1 MKINIILPCSGQNPV
16 GGFKVV
22 YEYANALVQRGY
34 DVAVVHPMILDGAD
48 IHAYERL
55 RVKAH
60 YYRQRF
66 THEYR
71 PDTWFRLHQ
80 KVKALWVP
88 FLDQKFIPDADVVI
102 ATSWQTAEWVSTY
115 TADRGRKYYFIQD
128 YEHFMTATPDVRKRM
143 QLTYAG
149 PFRNIV
155 ISPVCTEI
163 VVASGG
169 SVCCQIPNGL
179 DHNVYRLAEQIDSP
193 RRRRIGFPTRNEP
206 FKRTQDAVEALRLF
220 REKSNGDF
228 GFWSFGAKRPQGF
241 PDWIEFH
248 ERPTD
253 DELVGLYNQ
262 TSIFVVPSEYE
273 GWGLPGSEAM
283 CCGAALVSTDNGGV
297 RAYAEHTRTAL
308 LSEPR
313 NIEALAD
320 NLLML
325 ASDPHLRKTI
335 AMTGHEQ
342 IKQFT
347 WDRATT
353 ALEQSLKG
361 EIDERR

>member
-1 MKINIILPCSGQNPV
+1 LLLQPHGK
-16 GGFKVV
+16 
-22 YEYANALVQRGY
+22 
-34 DVAVVHPMILDGAD
+34 
-48 IHAYERL
+48 
-55 RVKAH
+55 
-60 YYRQRF
+60 
-66 THEYR
+66 
-71 PDTWFRLHQ
+71 
-80 KVKALWVP
+80 
-88 FLDQKFIPDADVVI
+88 
-102 ATSWQTAEWVSTY
+102 TAEWVSAY
-115 TADRGRKYYFIQD
+115 AADKGRKHYFIQD
-128 YEHFMTATPDVRKRM
+128 YEHFMTAAPDVRNRM
-143 QLTYAG
+143 QVTYTG

-155 ISPVCTEI
+155 ISPVCSEI
-163 VVASGG
+163 VEASGG
-169 SVCCQIPNGL
+169 SVCSQIPNGL
-179 DHNVYRLAEQIDSP
+179 DHNVYKLTEPIDSP
-193 RRRRIGFPTRNEP
+193 RRRWIGFPTRNEP

-253 DELVGLYNQ
+253 DELVQLYNQ
-262 TSIFVVPSEYE
+262 TVIFVVPSEYE

-283 CCGAALVSTDNGGV
+283 CCGAALVSTDNGGG
-297 RAYAEHTRTAL
+297 RAYTEHARTAL

-335 AMTGHEQ
+335 AATGQEQ
-342 IKQFT
+342 IRQFT

-353 ALEQSLKG
+353 ALEKCLK
-361 EIDERR
+361 EKID